1 MKRTIFGASMLL
13 LLGACSQDHSIYED
27 NEREKAIGEKI
38 FHELSKEE
46 YNNVAGHIVAEGI
59 IEEKKTIAFLIR
71 PPEGVSY
78 STLKQNATDGINHV
92 LNENDIS
99 GYTIEIKKE
108 PKW

>member
-1 MKRTIFGASMLL
+1 MKRTIFGALMLL
-13 LLGACSQDHSIYED
+13 LLGACSQDHSIYEE

-38 FHELSKEE
+38 AYELSKSE

-59 IEEKKTIAFLIR
+59 TEEKKIISFMIR
-71 PPEGVSY
+71 PPEGVSF
-78 STLKQNATDGINHV
+78 SRLKQNATDGINQV

-108 PKW
+108 PEW